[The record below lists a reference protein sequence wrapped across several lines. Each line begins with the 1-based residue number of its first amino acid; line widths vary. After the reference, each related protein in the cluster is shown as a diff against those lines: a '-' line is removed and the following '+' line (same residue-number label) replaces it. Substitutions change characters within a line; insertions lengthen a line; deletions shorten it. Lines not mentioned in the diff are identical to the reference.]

1 MNILIVYAHP
11 ESRSFNGSLNEY
23 MRGRLKSL
31 GHSVQISD
39 LYAMQWKASLDGAD
53 FPDRDPNTRLNL
65 THDSK
70 HAFETGTQTSDIA
83 AEQKKLLW
91 ANAVILQFPLWWFS
105 MPAILKGWV
114 ERVYAYG
121 LAYGVGEHSDRRWGD
136 RYGEGTFKGKR
147 AMLIV
152 TTGGWE
158 QHYAER
164 GVNGPIDDLL
174 FPINHGILYY
184 PGFDVLPPF
193 VVYRADRVDPGLYEQ
208 ITTAL
213 DQRLRGLFTDALI
226 PYRMQ
231 NGGDYEIPS
240 MILKPGLEQPGQHGF
255 RLHVRPGS

>member
-1 MNILIVYAHP
+1 
-11 ESRSFNGSLNEY
+11 
-23 MRGRLKSL
+23 
-31 GHSVQISD
+31 
-39 LYAMQWKASLDGAD
+39 
-53 FPDRDPNTRLNL
+53 
-65 THDSK
+65 
-70 HAFETGTQTSDIA
+70 
-83 AEQKKLLW
+83 
-91 ANAVILQFPLWWFS
+91 

-121 LAYGVGEHSDRRWGD
+121 LAYGVGEHSERRWGD

-184 PGFDVLPPF
+184 PGFDVLPSF
-193 VVYRADRVDPGLYEQ
+193 VVYRVDRADRVRYEQ

-213 DQRLRGLFTDALI
+213 DQRLRGLFTDAPI

-240 MILKPGLEQPGQHGF
+240 MLLKPGLEQPGQHGL
-255 RLHVRPGS
+255 RLHVRPEILKLDADGTQRVEASATP